1 MKIVI
6 IISLSLLAI
15 LAAAAAVIITS
26 PTTVQAQAQQQI
38 QLQQPPPTTP
48 ATAGSNGNVSILSS
62 SQIRS
67 EFGSTYIVGEVRND
81 LSDVVQFV
89 QIVGR
94 FYDSNDLL
102 IDTDFT
108 YTNLDLLRPGEKSPF
123 RLIISDES
131 VAQRID
137 NYTLSVNWD
146 PVFADPS
153 AVAAATVLTI
163 QEGEQRI
170 NDLGWYEIVGEV
182 VNGGTDDTEFVKVVA
197 TFYDETGRV
206 IDTDFTYTDPTDV
219 PAGQSAPFEL
229 TVNDEEPGLFR
240 NRPRVSNNWNTTTSI
255 KNTNNADTIAAI
267 TTTTTRTTTT
277 TTTLTTT
284 TDTRASIVV
293 AAIETV
299 TVGAVPKLGPLFM
312 QSLLFKSEF

>member
-1 MKIVI
+1 
-6 IISLSLLAI
+6 
-15 LAAAAAVIITS
+15 
-26 PTTVQAQAQQQI
+26 
-38 QLQQPPPTTP
+38 
-48 ATAGSNGNVSILSS
+48 VSILSS

-108 YTNLDLLRPGEKSPF
+108 YTALDLLRPGEKSPF

-229 TVNDEEPGLFR
+229 TVNDEDISDDIESVKLSAQSQDYFAIDPELA
-240 NRPRVSNNWNTTTSI
+240 TTGTPPPAS
-255 KNTNNADTIAAI
+255 
-267 TTTTTRTTTT
+267 RTPTMPT
-277 TTTLTTT
+277 
-284 TDTRASIVV
+284 
-293 AAIETV
+293 
-299 TVGAVPKLGPLFM
+299 PLPPSP
-312 QSLLFKSEF
+312 QQQPEQQPPLPPSPPQQTPELVL

>member
-1 MKIVI
+1 MYKKII
-6 IISLSLLAI
+6 TSLSLLSLLAI
-15 LAAAAAVIITS
+15 ASIMMLS
-26 PTTVQAQAQQQI
+26 PAYSQQQYSE
-38 QLQQPPPTTP
+38 QGRQQQQQPYVATTSSS
-48 ATAGSNGNVSILSS
+48 GNGNVSILSS

-94 FYDSNDLL
+94 FYDSNGLL

-108 YTNLDLLRPGEKSPF
+108 YTDLDLLRPGEKSPF

-137 NYTLSVNWD
+137 NYTLAVNWD
-146 PVFADPS
+146 TVFADP
-153 AVAAATVLTI
+153 AALAAATVLTI
-163 QEGEQRI
+163 QEGEHRM
-170 NDLGWYEIVGEV
+170 NDNGWYEIVGEV

-206 IDTDFTYTDPTDV
+206 IDTDFTYADPTDV

-229 TVNDEEPGLFR
+229 IVTDEDISDDIESVKLSAQSQDYFAIDPELATTGTPPASRTPTVPTPSPPPEQQEQQP
-240 NRPRVSNNWNTTTSI
+240 
-255 KNTNNADTIAAI
+255 
-267 TTTTTRTTTT
+267 
-277 TTTLTTT
+277 
-284 TDTRASIVV
+284 
-293 AAIETV
+293 
-299 TVGAVPKLGPLFM
+299 PLSPP
-312 QSLLFKSEF
+312 QQTPELVL

>member
-6 IISLSLLAI
+6 ITSLSLLAM
-15 LAAAAAVIITS
+15 LAATAIIIIVT
-26 PTTVQAQAQQQI
+26 PIAQAQAQQQ

-48 ATAGSNGNVSILSS
+48 TTAGSNGNVSILSS

-94 FYDSNDLL
+94 FYDSNGLL

-108 YTNLDLLRPGEKSPF
+108 YTDLDLLRPGEKSPF

-131 VAQRID
+131 VAQRVD
-137 NYTLSVNWD
+137 NYTLAVNWD

-163 QEGEQRI
+163 QEGEHRI
-170 NDLGWYEIVGEV
+170 NEFGWYEIVGEV

-229 TVNDEEPGLFR
+229 TVNDEDISDDIESVKLSAQSQDYFAIDPELA
-240 NRPRVSNNWNTTTSI
+240 TTGTPPAS
-255 KNTNNADTIAAI
+255 
-267 TTTTTRTTTT
+267 RTP
-277 TTTLTTT
+277 
-284 TDTRASIVV
+284 
-293 AAIETV
+293 TV
-299 TVGAVPKLGPLFM
+299 PTPSPPPEQQEQQPPPSPPQQTPELVL
-312 QSLLFKSEF
+312 

>member
-1 MKIVI
+1 MNKII
-6 IISLSLLAI
+6 TGLSLLTI
-15 LAAAAAVIITS
+15 LAAAAIIIT
-26 PTTVQAQAQQQI
+26 TAQAQAQR

-48 ATAGSNGNVSILSS
+48 TTTGGNGTISILSS
-62 SQIRS
+62 SQYS
-67 EFGSTYIVGEVRND
+67 TEFGSTYIVGEVRND

-94 FYDSNDLL
+94 FYDSNGLL

-108 YTNLDLLRPGEKSPF
+108 YTDLDLLRAGEKSPF

-137 NYTLSVNWD
+137 NYTLGVNWD
-146 PVFADPS
+146 AVFADPS

-229 TVNDEEPGLFR
+229 TVNDEDISENIESVKLSAQSQDYFAIDPELA
-240 NRPRVSNNWNTTTSI
+240 TSG
-255 KNTNNADTIAAI
+255 TPPAS
-267 TTTTTRTTTT
+267 RTPTMPTP
-277 TTTLTTT
+277 
-284 TDTRASIVV
+284 S
-293 AAIETV
+293 
-299 TVGAVPKLGPLFM
+299 PPPLPP
-312 QSLLFKSEF
+312 QQPEQQPPPSPPQQTPELVL

>member
-1 MKIVI
+1 
-6 IISLSLLAI
+6 
-15 LAAAAAVIITS
+15 
-26 PTTVQAQAQQQI
+26 
-38 QLQQPPPTTP
+38 
-48 ATAGSNGNVSILSS
+48 VSILSS

-94 FYDSNDLL
+94 FYDSNGLL

-108 YTNLDLLRPGEKSPF
+108 YTALDLLRPGEKSPF

-137 NYTLSVNWD
+137 NYTLGVNWD
-146 PVFADPS
+146 PIFANPS
-153 AVAAATVLTI
+153 DVAAATVLTI

-229 TVNDEEPGLFR
+229 TVTDEDISDDIESVKLSAQSQDYFAIDPELA
-240 NRPRVSNNWNTTTSI
+240 TTGTPPAS
-255 KNTNNADTIAAI
+255 
-267 TTTTTRTTTT
+267 RTP
-277 TTTLTTT
+277 
-284 TDTRASIVV
+284 
-293 AAIETV
+293 TV
-299 TVGAVPKLGPLFM
+299 PTPSPPQEQQEQQPPPSPPQQTPELVL
-312 QSLLFKSEF
+312 